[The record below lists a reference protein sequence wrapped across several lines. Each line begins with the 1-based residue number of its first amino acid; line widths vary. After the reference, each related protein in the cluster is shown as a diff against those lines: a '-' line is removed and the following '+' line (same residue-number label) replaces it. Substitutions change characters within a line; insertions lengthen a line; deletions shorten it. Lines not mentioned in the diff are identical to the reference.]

1 MLVGEANSDIALHFE
16 TNNGGAAYEAITRTE
31 LQLTGTP
38 A

>member
-1 MLVGEANSDIALHFE
+1 MLVGEGNSAIEA
-16 TNNGGAAYEAITRTE
+16 NNGGAAYEAITRLE